1 MLHKGR
7 MDILAMIMLPV
18 LLLIVAVTIGSS
30 SPVVGVLLGG
40 LGLALYFTMRSLR
53 TRHEA
58 GEDEVSHERR
68 LRSLPDGHDHMPTGE
83 PPVHKHADHWMI

>member
-1 MLHKGR
+1 

-18 LLLIVAVTIGSS
+18 LLLIVAVTVGSS
-30 SPVVGVLLGG
+30 APFVGVMLGG
-40 LGLALYFTMRSLR
+40 IGLALFFTMRSLR

-68 LRSLPDGHDHMPTGE
+68 LRSLPDGHDHMPSGE
-83 PPVHKHADHWMI
+83 PPVAYHREHWII